1 MGTFLRHSFKRIRP
15 SSRTPWLV
23 RHPGRQIGPHQP
35 QKVRSFGVRQNLAL
49 IDWPVV
55 FTAGAFSLLFA
66 GLLTATAYSLSRPVS
81 QSSDRISWAAQR
93 TSKLRALPPTAA
105 LEVARPGQDRCSS
118 QQLLHS
124 SPAIKEKVPETFSR
138 GLNVPVSHEAAL
150 NQYPEGFPLVA
161 SNVVNQTQIAES
173 TKTRGDLRQ
182 QSPLPIADGPVNLEP
197 SQGIESTTCKQD
209 SCGGDYGTSLKFAKD
224 PAEAFRIAGENKKLV
239 FLLHVS
245 GNFEDARFT

>member
-1 MGTFLRHSFKRIRP
+1 
-15 SSRTPWLV
+15 V
-23 RHPGRQIGPHQP
+23 
-35 QKVRSFGVRQNLAL
+35 AL

-81 QSSDRISWAAQR
+81 PSSARISRAAQR
-93 TSKLRALPPTAA
+93 TPKLRAFPSTAA
-105 LEVARPGQDRCSS
+105 LEVARPAQDRRSS
-118 QQLLHS
+118 QELLHS
-124 SPAIKEKVPETFSR
+124 SPVVGEKAPEQVSPR
-138 GLNVPVSHEAAL
+138 WSNPPESHEAAL

-173 TKTRGDLRQ
+173 TKTRGDLRK
-182 QSPLPIADGPVNLEP
+182 QSPPPIADGPVNLEP
-197 SQGIESTTCKQD
+197 SQGIESAPCKEN

-245 GNFEDARFT
+245 GNFEDAQFT